1 MSVLNLPRPEPQMR
15 LVTVDPDLAN
25 KWLTNHNTH
34 NRHLAPS
41 RVGLYAQ
48 TMSKGLWRHPT
59 GEPLI
64 FDRLG
69 RLQDGQHRLAAQVK
83 AGQTITYWVMTDAD
97 PDDFL
102 VIDQGRSRT
111 SGDIIGMEGIPHRN
125 QVAAIARTVLMIER
139 APDRA
144 WSGGIVH
151 RVLPSEVTEFA
162 RANHELLVPAAQRG
176 GLAAKLARI
185 PATPFGAI
193 DFCVE
198 SQVAGSGQ
206 WADFAEGVIHG
217 VGLTP
222 GSPILALRRWGLT
235 RSTMQGVSQQ
245 LQVAIITKAWNAF
258 VEGREIQR
266 LSWSTAQL
274 PLPRPKTPAA

>member
-25 KWLTNHNTH
+25 NWLNDHNTH

-111 SGDIIGMEGIPHRN
+111 SGDIVGMLGISHRN
-125 QVAAIARTVLMIER
+125 QVAAIARTVLMMER
-139 APDRA
+139 VQDRVWA
-144 WSGGIVH
+144 NGSGN
-151 RVLPSEVTEFA
+151 RVLATEVTSFA
-162 RANHELLVPAAQRG
+162 QKHQDLLVPAAQRG
-176 GLAAKLARI
+176 ALVAKNARI
-185 PATPFGAI
+185 PATPFGAV
-193 DFCVE
+193 DYWVE
-198 SQVAGSGQ
+198 SQMCGSGQ
-206 WADFAEGVIHG
+206 WADFAEGAIHG
-217 VGLTP
+217 VGLSP
-222 GSPILALRRWGLT
+222 GSPILALRRWGLS
-235 RSTMQGVSQQ
+235 RSTMHGINQQ
-245 LQVAIITKAWNAF
+245 LQVAIVSKAWNAF
-258 VEGREIQR
+258 VDGREIQR
-266 LSWSTAQL
+266 ITWSSSQL
-274 PLPRPKTPAA
+274 PMPMPKAPAA

>member
-25 KWLTNHNTH
+25 NWLNDHNTH

-102 VIDQGRSRT
+102 VI
-111 SGDIIGMEGIPHRN
+111 EKEN
-125 QVAAIARTVLMIER
+125 
-139 APDRA
+139 
-144 WSGGIVH
+144 
-151 RVLPSEVTEFA
+151 
-162 RANHELLVPAAQRG
+162 
-176 GLAAKLARI
+176 ARI
-185 PATPFGAI
+185 PATPFGAV
-193 DFCVE
+193 DYWVE
-198 SQVAGSGQ
+198 SQMCGSGQ
-206 WADFAEGVIHG
+206 WADFAEGAIHG
-217 VGLTP
+217 VGLSP
-222 GSPILALRRWGLT
+222 GSPILALRRWGLS
-235 RSTMQGVSQQ
+235 RSTMHGINQQ
-245 LQVAIITKAWNAF
+245 LQVAIVSKAWNAF
-258 VEGREIQR
+258 VDGREIQR
-266 LSWSTAQL
+266 ITWSSSQL
-274 PLPRPKTPAA
+274 PMPMPKAPAA